1 MLLVL
6 VSLVLRNPELDGLAM
21 QVGLLVALVTLL
33 RESSRSGVDVNHRHR
48 KAPLAS
54 GKWFISVG
62 RIRRIGSEKRS
73 RLTGKGLMELEER
86 AVSGIWI
93 RQEDGIWQI
102 LTEPIRIADGNHFVV
117 NTVDYKSGLTNTLQ

>member
-6 VSLVLRNPELDGLAM
+6 VSLVLRNPDLDSLFA
-21 QVGLLVALVTLL
+21 LL

-62 RIRRIGSEKRS
+62 RILSTLCFDIVHRS
-73 RLTGKGLMELEER
+73 IR
-86 AVSGIWI
+86 A
-93 RQEDGIWQI
+93 
-102 LTEPIRIADGNHFVV
+102 HFVHLQEPRFHSSAFARV
-117 NTVDYKSGLTNTLQ
+117 SLGDFVLGTSTL